1 MDNFVGEIRL
11 FGGNFAPAGWA
22 LCNGAILSISQYD
35 TLFALIG
42 TTYGGDGQNTFAL
55 PDLRARIPVG
65 QGQGP
70 GLTNRVM
77 GEQFGV
83 AEVTLLQ
90 NDMPAHTHDLRAS
103 TSAATASQPAPDLVP
118 AQNGTDNFYLP
129 KPGSGALPQ
138 SMKPNSV
145 TPSGSTLPHSNIM
158 RSTAV
163 NYIIALYGVFP
174 SSN

>member
-90 NDMPAHTHDLRAS
+90 NNITAHTHDLRAS

-129 KPGSGALPQ
+129 KPSSGALPQ

-145 TPSGSTLPHSNIM
+145 TLSGSTLPHSNIM